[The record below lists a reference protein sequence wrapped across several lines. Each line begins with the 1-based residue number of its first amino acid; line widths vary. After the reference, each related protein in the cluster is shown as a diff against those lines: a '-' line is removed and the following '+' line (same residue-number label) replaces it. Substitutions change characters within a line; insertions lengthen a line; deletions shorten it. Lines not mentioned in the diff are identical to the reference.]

1 MESMREPS
9 RNTGF
14 VSAVIAFVLLGL
26 PYALSATSG
35 TPAADATTAL
45 PGIHSRAASI
55 FCQNGLNAT
64 GTIFLVETVV
74 VFILALLAQRFGSR
88 FGTLGAAL
96 QKDGMLIAA
105 LLALVCLPFF
115 TAWQTDSS
123 VCERGKAYFWESIF
137 IDVFILAI
145 LAISYNLLFGFTGIV
160 SFGHAAFFGIGAYM
174 VGIFIKFMEM
184 SWWQSVLATLVVGVL
199 IALVKGVVGL
209 RIRGLYF
216 ALFTL
221 AFAEVFFLLAG
232 NRLLVDITGAED
244 GFTFAVPD
252 FLNTVKNRLF
262 FYYLTLVVLVLAFLL
277 VRRLMRSPTGQVLVA
292 LRDNED
298 RAQMLGFNTFYYKL
312 VALALSGVLATGA
325 GILRGLAAK
334 GASPNVLGVGFT
346 FDPLLATIIGGAGTF
361 VGPVLGTGLMHL
373 LEQSLRD
380 TIVTIGSA
388 EVNIGE
394 HWALIL
400 GVTFIVIVLAFPRG
414 IVGSLQN
421 WWQRWRARQVK

>member
-1 MESMREPS
+1 MLSMREPS
-9 RNTGF
+9 KNTGW
-14 VSAVIAFVLLGL
+14 VSLAIAAVLLAL
-26 PYALSATSG
+26 PYALAAASG
-35 TPAADATTAL
+35 TPAADATTVL

-55 FCQNGLNAT
+55 FCQSGLNIT
-64 GTIFLVETVV
+64 GTIFILETAL
-74 VFILALLAQRFGSR
+74 VFILALLAQRISSR
-88 FGTLGAAL
+88 LGVIGAAL
-96 QKDGMLIAA
+96 QKDGMFIAA
-105 LLALVCLPFF
+105 LLALVSLPFF

-123 VCERGKAYFWESIF
+123 ICERGKAYFWESIF

-160 SFGHAAFFGIGAYM
+160 SFGHAAFFGLGAYM
-174 VGIFIKFMEM
+174 VGIFIKLMEM
-184 SWWQSVLATLVVGVL
+184 NWWQSVLATLVVGIL

-262 FYYLTLVVLVLAFLL
+262 FYYLTLVVLVIAFLL

-312 VALALSGVLATGA
+312 VALVLSGVLATGA

-380 TIVTIGSA
+380 TIVTIGST

-414 IVGSLQN
+414 IVGSLQS

>member
-1 MESMREPS
+1 MVSIREPS
-9 RNTGF
+9 KNTGW
-14 VSAVIAFVLLGL
+14 VSLVTATVLLAL
-26 PYALSATSG
+26 PYALAASTG
-35 TPAADATTAL
+35 TPAADAATAL

-55 FCQNGLNAT
+55 FCQSGLNPT
-64 GTIFLVETVV
+64 GAIFMVETVI
-74 VFILALLAQRFGSR
+74 FFFLALLAQRYGSR

-96 QKDGMLIAA
+96 QKDGMMIAA

-145 LAISYNLLFGFTGIV
+145 LSISYNLLFGFTGIV
-160 SFGHAAFFGIGAYM
+160 SFGHAAFFGLGAYM
-174 VGIFIKFMEM
+174 VGIFIKFMGWN
-184 SWWQSVLATLVVGVL
+184 WWQAVLATLLVGILV
-199 IALVKGVVGL
+199 ALVKGVVGL

-221 AFAEVFFLLAG
+221 AFAEVFYLLAG

-244 GFTFAVPD
+244 GFTFEVPD

-262 FYYLTLVVLVLAFLL
+262 FYYLTLVVLVIAFLL

-312 VALALSGVLATGA
+312 VALALSGLLATGA

-380 TIVTIGSA
+380 TIFTIGST

-414 IVGSLQN
+414 IVGSLQS